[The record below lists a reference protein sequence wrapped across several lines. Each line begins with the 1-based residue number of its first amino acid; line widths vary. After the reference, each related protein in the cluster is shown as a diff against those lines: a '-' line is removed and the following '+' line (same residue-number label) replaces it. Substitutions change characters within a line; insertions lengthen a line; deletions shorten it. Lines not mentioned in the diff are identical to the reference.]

1 MSVKVV
7 AGANPFTPLT
17 LPITTGGPG
26 TVAGGTITLRGM
38 V

>member
-1 MSVKVV
+1 VSVNVV

-26 TVAGGTITLRGM
+26 VVDGGVITLREI